1 LLKAPGAIPVF
12 RGRIHVQLIEAID
25 EDIDRTAV
33 RAISTINTTAIPMIF
48 RRIDR
53 LSMF

>member
-1 LLKAPGAIPVF
+1 MLFVTVVTS
-12 RGRIHVQLIEAID
+12 RGKHFV
-25 EDIDRTAV
+25 
-33 RAISTINTTAIPMIF
+33 SKINTTAIPMIF